1 MKKKI
6 FIACAMHGKSLDY
19 IDAVRKQISLAVSM
33 LYDEQIE
40 IIDQV
45 HVAEGDEIKEFDETH
60 QRIFRLGRSIQMLG
74 SADLIIFASDYGMA
88 NGCRVEKFI
97 CDVYKMPYKMYGDI
111 LDELKKDS
119 FKWNCFRHSVNTT
132 YAKSLNNNSSTT

>member
-6 FIACAMHGKSLDY
+6 FIACAMHGKSLEY
-19 IDAVRKQISLAVSM
+19 IDAVRKQIISAVSI
-33 LYDEQIE
+33 LYDEQID

-45 HVAEGDEIKEFDETH
+45 HVAEGDEIKKMDETH
-60 QRIFRLGRSIQMLG
+60 QRIFRLGRSIQLLG
-74 SADLIIFASDYGMA
+74 SADLIVFASDYGMA

-97 CDVYKMPYKMYGDI
+97 CDVYKIPYKMYGDI

-119 FKWNCFRHSVNTT
+119 FKWGCFRHLVNTT
-132 YAKSLNNNSSTT
+132 YGKELNSSTT